1 MLEDSFIHFRKSQEL
16 SLPYTKG
23 LVVHATFFSHN
34 SLKRHMTIFF
44 FFPNFLAEFSTK
56 CFFCLVVRGV
66 YPPYTRSGPTTK
78 KTTFLCVSSLRGS
91 WDFHSILRLK
101 KIKGKK
107 EAKP

>member
-78 KTTFLCVSSLRGS
+78 KNNFFMCV
-91 WDFHSILRLK
+91 F
-101 KIKGKK
+101 
-107 EAKP
+107 P